1 MSGAAGG
8 AAAAAAAATIQAIKA
23 SGAIVRVE
31 PEEFRKLLAQNG
43 QGLVV
48 HSAGGLFSTKHK
60 YLMGFKGL
68 AFHTSAHDP
77 IHVPSTCQ
85 VVEAS
90 KIWTP

>member
-1 MSGAAGG
+1 MSGAG
-8 AAAAAAAATIQAIKA
+8 AAAGAAAHAAAIRAIKA

-31 PEEFRKLLAQNG
+31 PDEFRKLVGHNT

-48 HSAGGLFSTKHK
+48 HSAGGFFSAKHK

-68 AFHTSAHDP
+68 AFYTSTGDP

-85 VVEAS
+85 LVEAS
-90 KIWTP
+90 NIWIP